1 MTNYEAIGEMT
12 KEQLVNLL
20 EEVYTAGQNS
30 DDNSFNLEWLDLE
43 AEETESAVEATK
55 ETTSTATIR
64 ITLGGGSGLK
74 VEMKRENAEDI
85 LDNMDLDGLEIKQL
99 KSRMQDI
106 MDDLDVLKSL
116 EPKDTE
122 SEEYELWVEAM
133 EELEDTLDEFED
145 IIDDLRG

>member
-12 KEQLVNLL
+12 KEQLVDLL
-20 EEVYTAGQNS
+20 EEVYTAGQH
-30 DDNSFNLEWLDLE
+30 DDGNSFNLEWLDLE
-43 AEETESAVEATK
+43 AGETESTVEATK

-85 LDNMDLDGLEIKQL
+85 PDNMDLDGLEIKQL